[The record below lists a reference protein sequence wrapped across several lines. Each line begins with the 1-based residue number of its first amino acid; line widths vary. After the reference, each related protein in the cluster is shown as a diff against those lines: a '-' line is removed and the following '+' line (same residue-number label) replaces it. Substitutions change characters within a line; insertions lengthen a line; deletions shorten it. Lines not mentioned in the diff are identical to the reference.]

1 MARPVRLVMA
11 SQLGSDIDGAWWPHT
26 ASVASELPELIGV
39 LHASLGEIVDIGIN
53 WSPTE
58 GPVDLD
64 SIVTGARTIDRPG
77 PRRPRL
83 MKVEGK
89 GACAKLLV
97 VPYMTS
103 PNLGAMVMRCAAGS
117 ARRTCRSR
125 HHAVGDRSQRHG
137 CREGRECNVGRT
149 PAQGCRQERSRG
161 LTKPVSPPALVPRST
176 HPARLRL
183 LRPSRR
189 SRTSPADSASR

>member
-1 MARPVRLVMA
+1 VNGLSGARRVARPVRLLL
-11 SQLGSDIDGAWWPHT
+11 SRQLGADIDGAWWPHT

-39 LHASLGEIVDIGIN
+39 LHAPLGEIVDMCIN

-83 MKVEGK
+83 MVVEGRNHT
-89 GACAKLLV
+89 AKLLV

-103 PNLGAMVMRCAAGS
+103 ATLGAMVMRCAAGLPAFHVDRDSQLWETAHNVMTVAKAES
-117 ARRTCRSR
+117 AIWT
-125 HHAVGDRSQRHG
+125 
-137 CREGRECNVGRT
+137 GRT
-149 PAQGCRQERSRG
+149 REKASVKG
-161 LTKPVSPPALVPRST
+161 PVEV
-176 HPARLRL
+176 
-183 LRPSRR
+183 
-189 SRTSPADSASR
+189 

>member
-1 MARPVRLVMA
+1 MARPVRLLL
-11 SQLGSDIDGAWWPHT
+11 SRRLGADIDGAWWPHT

-39 LHASLGEIVDIGIN
+39 LHAPLGEIVDICIN

-83 MKVEGK
+83 MVVEGRTTT
-89 GACAKLLV
+89 AKLLV

-103 PNLGAMVMRCAAGS
+103 ANLGAMVMRCAAGLPAAHADRDSQLWQTAQNVMSVAKAES
-117 ARRTCRSR
+117 AIW
-125 HHAVGDRSQRHG
+125 
-137 CREGRECNVGRT
+137 VGR
-149 PAQGCRQERSRG
+149 
-161 LTKPVSPPALVPRST
+161 LVHETAAKGSVEV
-176 HPARLRL
+176 
-183 LRPSRR
+183 
-189 SRTSPADSASR
+189 

>member
-1 MARPVRLVMA
+1 MARPVRLVLA

-83 MKVEGK
+83 MKVEGR

-103 PNLGAMVMRCAAGS
+103 PNLGAMVMRCAAGLPAAHADRGTS
-117 ARRTCRSR
+117 CGRPLTTSWASRRPRVQCGQDACARL
-125 HHAVGDRSQRHG
+125 
-137 CREGRECNVGRT
+137 
-149 PAQGCRQERSRG
+149 P
-161 LTKPVSPPALVPRST
+161 PRS
-176 HPARLRL
+176 AVEV
-183 LRPSRR
+183 
-189 SRTSPADSASR
+189 

>member
-1 MARPVRLVMA
+1 MARPVRLLLA
-11 SQLGSDIDGAWWPHT
+11 GQLGGDIDGAWWPHT

-39 LHASLGEIVDIGIN
+39 LHAPLGEIIDIGIN

-64 SIVTGARTIDRPG
+64 SIITGARTIDRPG

-83 MKVEGK
+83 MNVEGR

-103 PNLGAMVMRCAAGS
+103 PNLGAMVMRCAAGLPAAHADRGSQLWETARNVMSVAKAESAMWAGRLRGTASRQSSS
-117 ARRTCRSR
+117 ARPTIS
-125 HHAVGDRSQRHG
+125 GSG
-137 CREGRECNVGRT
+137 
-149 PAQGCRQERSRG
+149 
-161 LTKPVSPPALVPRST
+161 SPT
-176 HPARLRL
+176 
-183 LRPSRR
+183 
-189 SRTSPADSASR
+189 TSSSLSS

>member
-1 MARPVRLVMA
+1 MARPVRLVIA

-39 LHASLGEIVDIGIN
+39 LHASLGEVVDIGIN

-83 MKVEGK
+83 MNVEGRD
-89 GACAKLLV
+89 ACAKLLV

-103 PNLGAMVMRCAAGS
+103 PNLGAMVLRCAAGLPASHADRGTTLWETAHNVMGVAKAES
-117 ARRTCRSR
+117 AMW
-125 HHAVGDRSQRHG
+125 AG
-137 CREGRECNVGRT
+137 
-149 PAQGCRQERSRG
+149 
-161 LTKPVSPPALVPRST
+161 
-176 HPARLRL
+176 RLRK
-183 LRPSRR
+183 
-189 SRTSPADSASR
+189 AAAKSAVEV

>member
-1 MARPVRLVMA
+1 VNGLSGTRRVARPVRLLLA
-11 SQLGSDIDGAWWPHT
+11 RQLGADIDGAWWPHT

-39 LHASLGEIVDIGIN
+39 LHAPLGEIVDMCIN

-83 MKVEGK
+83 MVVEGRTHT
-89 GACAKLLV
+89 AKLLV

-103 PNLGAMVMRCAAGS
+103 ATLGAMVMRCAAGLPAFHADRDSQLWETAHNVMTVAKAES
-117 ARRTCRSR
+117 ATWTDSM
-125 HHAVGDRSQRHG
+125 
-137 CREGRECNVGRT
+137 RE
-149 PAQGCRQERSRG
+149 
-161 LTKPVSPPALVPRST
+161 K
-176 HPARLRL
+176 
-183 LRPSRR
+183 
-189 SRTSPADSASR
+189 SPAKGSVEV